1 VVAIGAFGALGL
13 IIAIEVPSEIPRSG
27 DSWFTRPALAVRSG
41 RAGST
46 VQLPTKGGDLMKPQ
60 QKIRVVIVDDH
71 PILREGL
78 AAIINRQED
87 MEMVAQAESGREAI
101 QLFRQQRPD
110 IALMDIR
117 LPDIN
122 GIDALSA
129 ILAEFPDARVVMLTT
144 SEGDVEIQRALSAG
158 ARGYVLKSMP
168 PKYLVEVVRQVHAGQ
183 KRVPSEVAVKLA
195 EHMGEELLTE
205 RELDVLKQVALG
217 KRNRQIAEELFIS
230 DETVKVHLKHIMEKL
245 GVNDRTSAVTIGVQR
260 GIIQL

>member
-1 VVAIGAFGALGL
+1 
-13 IIAIEVPSEIPRSG
+13 
-27 DSWFTRPALAVRSG
+27 
-41 RAGST
+41 
-46 VQLPTKGGDLMKPQ
+46 MKPQ
-60 QKIRVVIVDDH
+60 QKIRVVSVDDH

-129 ILAEFPDARVVMLTT
+129 ILTEFPDARVVMLTT

-245 GVNDRTSAVTIGVQR
+245 GVNDRTSAVAIGVQR

>member
-1 VVAIGAFGALGL
+1 
-13 IIAIEVPSEIPRSG
+13 
-27 DSWFTRPALAVRSG
+27 
-41 RAGST
+41 
-46 VQLPTKGGDLMKPQ
+46 MKLQ
-60 QKIRVVIVDDH
+60 QKIRVISVDDH
-71 PILREGL
+71 PFLREGI

>member
-1 VVAIGAFGALGL
+1 
-13 IIAIEVPSEIPRSG
+13 
-27 DSWFTRPALAVRSG
+27 
-41 RAGST
+41 
-46 VQLPTKGGDLMKPQ
+46 MKPQ
-60 QKIRVVIVDDH
+60 QKIRVVSVDDH
-71 PILREGL
+71 PLLREGI

-87 MEMVAQAESGREAI
+87 MEMVAQATSGREAI

-110 IALMDIR
+110 VALMDIR

-129 ILAEFPDARVVMLTT
+129 ILAEFPDARIVMLTT

-168 PKYLVEVVRQVHAGQ
+168 PKYLVEVVRRVHAGQ

-205 RELDVLKQVALG
+205 RELEVLQQVALG
-217 KRNRQIAEELFIS
+217 KRNRQIAEALLIS

-245 GVNDRTSAVTIGVQR
+245 GVNDRTSAVTIGVRR

>member
-1 VVAIGAFGALGL
+1 
-13 IIAIEVPSEIPRSG
+13 
-27 DSWFTRPALAVRSG
+27 
-41 RAGST
+41 
-46 VQLPTKGGDLMKPQ
+46 
-60 QKIRVVIVDDH
+60 
-71 PILREGL
+71 
-78 AAIINRQED
+78 